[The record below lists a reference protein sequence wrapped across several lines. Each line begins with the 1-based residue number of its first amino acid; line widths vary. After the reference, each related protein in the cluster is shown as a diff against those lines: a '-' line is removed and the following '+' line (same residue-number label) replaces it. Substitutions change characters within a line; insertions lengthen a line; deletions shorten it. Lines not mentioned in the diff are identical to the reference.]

1 MNRFYTIF
9 CLTGIGVIFFTHDA
23 IALQTSSN
31 AENTCNQ
38 TDGVQ
43 NSRSSNLPQASVKS
57 HLDTTRES
65 FWWATEQFDPFNGK
79 LVQNW
84 RTYPQLQQ
92 VNIIVNWQLWSLL
105 DYFGRY
111 RFVNQFG
118 TVARKYGYSLNI
130 SDREA
135 RCLATYQYN
144 STSNPPKWELRLEDL
159 GRDSLP
165 IDSPP

>member
-1 MNRFYTIF
+1 MS
-9 CLTGIGVIFFTHDA
+9 VIVFNYSA
-23 IALQTSSN
+23 IAIQTFSNTEDTCSQTEGFQNGSISS
-31 AENTCNQ
+31 
-38 TDGVQ
+38 V
-43 NSRSSNLPQASVKS
+43 LPQSSIKS
-57 HLDTTRES
+57 QLNTAQSS

-84 RTYPQLQQ
+84 LTYPQLQQ
-92 VNIIVNWQLWSLL
+92 VNIVVNWQLWSLL

-118 TVARKYGYSLNI
+118 TVARKYGYGLNI

-135 RCLATYQYN
+135 RCLATYKYN
-144 STSNPPKWELRLEDL
+144 PTSNPPKWELRLEKL

-165 IDSPP
+165 IESQP